1 MSERCLEMYCLYLP
15 AILVFTQYDLWK
27 RWLACQR
34 ITYVPMVAS
43 IVGSFANIPLI
54 YVLMF

>member
-1 MSERCLEMYCLYLP
+1 MYRLYLP
-15 AILVFTQYDLWK
+15 AIFIFTQYDLWK

-43 IVGSFANIPLI
+43 IVGSIANIPLI